1 MNNRG
6 REIYDYCD
14 LYDSAMCDGRK
25 SDGKNWGGSNVG
37 RSMRGLTSE

>member
-14 LYDSAMCDGRK
+14 LYDSEMSDGSE
-25 SDGKNWGGSNVG
+25 SDGKNWL
-37 RSMRGLTSE
+37 RSLWNE

>member
-25 SDGKNWGGSNVG
+25 SNGKNWL
-37 RSMRGLTSE
+37 RSLWNE